1 MDELRTIPTC
11 TLIDELCK
19 ADKEGNQ
26 KLVNIYAY
34 ELAYRIY
41 IPNDEITFEKILT
54 DFGYKK
60 IEEEKILTKKR

>member
-11 TLIDELCK
+11 IIIDELCK

-26 KLVNIYAY
+26 KLINIYAY

-41 IPNDEITFEKILT
+41 IPNDKNTFEKILT

-60 IEEEKILTKKR
+60 IEKEKILTKKR